1 MKFILASQSPRRK
14 EILKKM
20 NLDFEVLNAKI
31 DESII
36 SKNIEPHKYS
46 MKLAELKSEGI
57 SNRNPD
63 KTVIGADTIVS
74 IDDQILNKPR
84 NIDESR
90 QMLHLLSNRTHDVI
104 TGVSLKNKFLNID
117 ENFYDLTLVTFYK
130 LSDREINY
138 YIDFYKPFDKAGSYG
153 IQDYGSL
160 FIKEIKGSYDNV
172 VGFPVS
178 KFYQILKQYI

>member
-1 MKFILASQSPRRK
+1 
-14 EILKKM
+14 
-20 NLDFEVLNAKI
+20 
-31 DESII
+31 
-36 SKNIEPHKYS
+36 
-46 MKLAELKSEGI
+46 
-57 SNRNPD
+57 
-63 KTVIGADTIVS
+63 
-74 IDDQILNKPR
+74 
-84 NIDESR
+84 
-90 QMLHLLSNRTHDVI
+90 MLELLSNRTHKVI

-160 FIKEIKGSYDNV
+160 FIKEIKGSYDTV
-172 VGFPVS
+172 VGFPIS

>member
-1 MKFILASQSPRRK
+1 MKFILASKSPRRK

-20 NLDFEVLNAKI
+20 NLNFKVLNSKI

-36 SKNIEPHKYS
+36 SKNIDPHKYS
-46 MKLAELKSEGI
+46 MKLAELKSEKI
-57 SNRNPD
+57 SNNNPD
-63 KTVIGADTIVS
+63 KTVIAADTIVS
-74 IDDQILNKPR
+74 IDNQILNKPR
-84 NIDESR
+84 DINESKL
-90 QMLHLLSNRTHDVI
+90 MLDLLSNRTHKVI

-117 ENFYDLTLVTFYK
+117 ESFYDLTFVTFYK
-130 LSDREINY
+130 LSNHEINH

>member
-46 MKLAELKSEGI
+46 MKLAKLKSESI
-57 SNRNPD
+57 SSSNPG

-74 IDDQILNKPR
+74 IDDQILNLEILM
-84 NIDESR
+84 N
-90 QMLHLLSNRTHDVI
+90 Q
-104 TGVSLKNKFLNID
+104 
-117 ENFYDLTLVTFYK
+117 
-130 LSDREINY
+130 DRC
-138 YIDFYKPFDKAGSYG
+138 
-153 IQDYGSL
+153 
-160 FIKEIKGSYDNV
+160 
-172 VGFPVS
+172 
-178 KFYQILKQYI
+178 